1 MGAVGNHAQST
12 VMDSVSV
19 RREHRSRRNSGCLR
33 HAAANR
39 ACFYLRAGDRADFAR
54 VVVGAGRRLR
64 RIVVAWVGVL
74 LSGNALAQMA
84 AEAGIASDNIYRGV
98 SLNAGAPAPV
108 VDLGFDGSAGWYVGG
123 SASAVRFY
131 QQYHSSAQ
139 IVLDAGYARATAAG
153 IAWEVGAAT
162 SDFPD
167 FAFYNYTQMFAGLA
181 ADNWNARVYFAP
193 DYFGRHLRTLYAEFN
208 YAHPLGERVRLLA
221 HVGALQELSAQT
233 GGNAP
238 TFDTS
243 LGVGVK
249 LRAVDLRLEWVD
261 RSRAN
266 YLYPVAMG
274 DTRHRWMLSVAYV
287 Y

>member
-1 MGAVGNHAQST
+1 M
-12 VMDSVSV
+12 
-19 RREHRSRRNSGCLR
+19 
-33 HAAANR
+33 
-39 ACFYLRAGDRADFAR
+39 
-54 VVVGAGRRLR
+54 R
-64 RIVVAWVGVL
+64 RIVVALAGAL
-74 LSGNALAQMA
+74 LAGNALAQVA

-108 VDLGFDGSAGWYVGG
+108 LDLSFDGSAGWYVGG

-153 IAWEVGAAT
+153 IAWEVGATT

-193 DYFGRHLRTLYAEFN
+193 DYFGRHLRTVYAEFD
-208 YAHPLGERVRLLA
+208 YAHALGERVRLLA
-221 HVGALQELSAQT
+221 HVGALQGLSAQT
-233 GGNAP
+233 RSNAP
-238 TFDTS
+238 TVDAS

-249 LRAVDLRLEWVD
+249 LRAVDVRLAWVA

-266 YLYPVAMG
+266 YLYPVARG
-274 DTRHRWMLSVAYV
+274 DTRHTWELSIAYV